1 MDFSLL
7 LLFIPTSFLISVSPG
22 MCMTLALTLGMS
34 IGVRK
39 TTYMMWGEML
49 GVALVSLAAVLGVAA
64 LMLNYPSVFTVLKW
78 LGGAYLVWTGVSL
91 WQSKG
96 KLALSN
102 NSNQVVSR
110 RALFSQGFITAV
122 ANPKGWA
129 FTAALLPPFINQ
141 AQSLA
146 PQLGL
151 LVMIML
157 VNEFICMMLYAS
169 GGRGLKSLLAKN
181 ENVALMNKLTGS
193 LMIAVGVWLALG

>member
-1 MDFSLL
+1 
-7 LLFIPTSFLISVSPG
+7 

-39 TTYMMWGEML
+39 TMFMMWGEML
-49 GVALVSLAAVLGVAA
+49 GVALVSFAAVLGVAT
-64 LMLNYPSVFTVLKW
+64 LMLNYPSIFMVLKW
-78 LGGAYLVWTGVSL
+78 VGGAYLVWTGLSL

-102 NSNQVVSR
+102 NNTADIAK

-141 AQSLA
+141 ELSLA
-146 PQLGL
+146 PQLSL
-151 LVMIML
+151 LVAIML
-157 VNEFICMMLYAS
+157 INEFICMMLYAS

-193 LMIAVGVWLALG
+193 LMIAVGIWLALG